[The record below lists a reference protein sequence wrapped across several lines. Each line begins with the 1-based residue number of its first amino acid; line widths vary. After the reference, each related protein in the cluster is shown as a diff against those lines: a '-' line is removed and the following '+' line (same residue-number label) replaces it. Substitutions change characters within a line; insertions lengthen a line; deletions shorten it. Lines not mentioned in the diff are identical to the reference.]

1 MAIDK
6 QTRINTQIPGTDY
19 TNDAGP
25 QSVVQEFSNVNEAKA
40 YFYTSDQLA
49 LFDTWG
55 ESVQWAVINDD
66 DSKPTRLK
74 VTMNFA
80 NEGDAVKFQS
90 ALETHDDAF
99 TSQRNGIDSGTARK
113 SPATSAESS
122 SDHLF

>member
-6 QTRINTQIPGTDY
+6 QTRINKQTAGTDY
-19 TNDAGP
+19 SNDAGP
-25 QSVVQEFSNVNEAKA
+25 QSVVQEFGNVNEAKA

-55 ESVQWAVINDD
+55 ETVQWAVINDD

-74 VTMNFA
+74 VTMDFA

-99 TSQRNGIDSGTARK
+99 TSQRNAINSGTARK
-113 SPATSAESS
+113 PIVVSAESS